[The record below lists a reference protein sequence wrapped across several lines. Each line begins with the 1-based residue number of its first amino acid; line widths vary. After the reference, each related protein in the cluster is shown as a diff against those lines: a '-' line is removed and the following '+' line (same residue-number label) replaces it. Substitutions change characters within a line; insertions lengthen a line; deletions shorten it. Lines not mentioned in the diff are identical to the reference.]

1 MRHEHLSAFEQQGL
15 GCRVQGLG
23 ACILAGVRA
32 CLCVPIL
39 SQTQGTLTTEI
50 ITSLISSTVN
60 IGIVTAVIVIIVAV
74 IIIAFFFYIIIVI
87 VIYDFLLLL
96 LGACS
101 RGDYRARSW
110 ALSVAGHKTNHNLY

>member
-1 MRHEHLSAFEQQGL
+1 M
-15 GCRVQGLG
+15 
-23 ACILAGVRA
+23 
-32 CLCVPIL
+32 
-39 SQTQGTLTTEI
+39 TTEI

-74 IIIAFFFYIIIVI
+74 IIIAFFLYIIIVI